1 MAESD
6 SGNEVEV
13 SNSQVEENVSVAETE
28 NKGAKKSKP
37 KKEGNSRGKRNFKN
51 KSRADNNEAGLHHE
65 NLLTKVVSFD
75 QKSYYLDLR
84 ENSFGK
90 YLKLTEVSPY
100 SHGQGNQNGQKGG
113 GHSRRSTILLSP
125 EVLNTLQAVLNDS
138 IKEQYSTEHINLE
151 ELDAH
156 WVTVFSRRVQTSHK
170 KLYIDLMQNQKGRS
184 INIAEVHQSRPKTAV
199 VISERGWFS
208 FKRALDEIQKEV
220 PDFAPEA
227 GKTYGKGK
235 QLQRNKNEKRKKD
248 SEGADNVESKS
259 AENHEEGG
267 AADAEADVNRNI
279 LDSKKISIKAKRFFF
294 DFLEN
299 DQGRYVKMAEVRRS
313 KREVVR
319 VPKDVF
325 PVLINL
331 LDNFINEE
339 FETEVEGI
347 EQLELPTTDTE
358 DHTTLASRSI
368 DLEELLQS
376 DGGEVD
382 AGRKYTIDLRE
393 NKYGRFLRFCEHR
406 TTRSNCVFF
415 PSDNFQEIRDI
426 LQGFQDME

>member
-1 MAESD
+1 MKKMTLLKCFD
-6 SGNEVEV
+6 SG
-13 SNSQVEENVSVAETE
+13 
-28 NKGAKKSKP
+28 
-37 KKEGNSRGKRNFKN
+37 
-51 KSRADNNEAGLHHE
+51 
-65 NLLTKVVSFD
+65 
-75 QKSYYLDLR
+75 
-84 ENSFGK
+84 
-90 YLKLTEVSPY
+90 
-100 SHGQGNQNGQKGG
+100 
-113 GHSRRSTILLSP
+113 
-125 EVLNTLQAVLNDS
+125 
-138 IKEQYSTEHINLE
+138 
-151 ELDAH
+151 
-156 WVTVFSRRVQTSHK
+156 
-170 KLYIDLMQNQKGRS
+170 
-184 INIAEVHQSRPKTAV
+184 
-199 VISERGWFS
+199 
-208 FKRALDEIQKEV
+208 
-220 PDFAPEA
+220 
-227 GKTYGKGK
+227 
-235 QLQRNKNEKRKKD
+235 
-248 SEGADNVESKS
+248 EGADNVESKS